1 LRNRIERLSNILKSL
16 SSFEILS
23 TPKLANQYDV
33 SEKIIQTDFKEYLLP
48 LFEDKM
54 IYYDYSSKSYK
65 AKTNFLTK
73 ILLSSEELALI
84 AILKSKAKDK
94 YSDKD
99 LYEKVNILFQ
109 NYEDALS
116 HSIYTLTD
124 IEKIDKFKK
133 EIIEIQHAINK
144 KRVIECNYR
153 DKLRI
158 LYPFKIQ
165 NFDGYWYLICFDTK
179 YDDIRKY
186 HLNSI
191 SNIIELNETY
201 NFDTTIV
208 EKFDNAINAWY
219 KPNLKQIHIEL
230 FLDKTVSKFFIR
242 KPISKTQRVI
252 KQYEDESCEIELTV
266 TDFMEIIP
274 TIQKFIPYIHVIEPQ
289 ELKNLL
295 KENINIYLKN
305 FE

>member
-1 LRNRIERLSNILKSL
+1 
-16 SSFEILS
+16 
-23 TPKLANQYDV
+23 
-33 SEKIIQTDFKEYLLP
+33 
-48 LFEDKM
+48 
-54 IYYDYSSKSYK
+54 
-65 AKTNFLTK
+65 
-73 ILLSSEELALI
+73 
-84 AILKSKAKDK
+84 
-94 YSDKD
+94 
-99 LYEKVNILFQ
+99 
-109 NYEDALS
+109 
-116 HSIYTLTD
+116 
-124 IEKIDKFKK
+124 
-133 EIIEIQHAINK
+133 
-144 KRVIECNYR
+144 
-153 DKLRI
+153 
-158 LYPFKIQ
+158 
-165 NFDGYWYLICFDTK
+165 
-179 YDDIRKY
+179 
-186 HLNSI
+186 LNSI